1 MSDPLSNT
9 IHTTHTVKHLQH
21 FRVDL
26 LRFGYYS
33 LTLLR
38 AKRRWVVWEQLKGRA
53 ESPSSSTP
61 LVIEDQAFL
70 ASEVLSICKD

>member
-1 MSDPLSNT
+1 MYKSADIHERPSIKHDPHIL
-9 IHTTHTVKHLQH
+9 
-21 FRVDL
+21 
-26 LRFGYYS
+26 

-53 ESPSSSTP
+53 ESPSSSIP